1 MNNIFYCCGLS
12 ILLLGCSEVV
22 QPTPPPRPLSV
33 NEAYEQLPKDTFSV
47 KHGSYAAQILLN
59 KTNGA
64 IKKDVPLIIASF
76 VDSNDLNYTTGLGR
90 LLAEQFSTQFINNGY
105 KVVELLL
112 RENLF
117 ITKKGGEFL
126 LSREIKNLSLK
137 QHNAQA
143 ALVGTYVTG
152 ANEVFI
158 NAKVVDISSNVIIS
172 SLDFTIPLDPNVI
185 KMLAKNEL
193 QPSST
198 KECVN

>member
-1 MNNIFYCCGLS
+1 
-12 ILLLGCSEVV
+12 
-22 QPTPPPRPLSV
+22 V
-33 NEAYEQLPKDTFSV
+33 NEAFEQLPKDTFLI

-90 LLAEQFSTQFINNGY
+90 LLAEQFSTQLINNGY

-112 RENLF
+112 RENLY

-158 NAKVVDISSNVIIS
+158 NAKIVDISSNVIIS
-172 SLDFTIPLDPNVI
+172 SLDFSIPLDPNVI
-185 KMLAKNEL
+185 NMLAKNDL
-193 QPSST
+193 QPSPT